1 MSSALSNHNG
11 KSIFYDKSVKYGQ
24 DEIKYTHIINNDL
37 KHSYINV
44 DPSKGVTLKTPFAD
58 ESKAD
63 EIICKKAKW
72 ILQKLKA
79 VERVPKADKI
89 VTGSRL
95 PYLGKEYYVVVIPDS
110 AVKGASVLFTQ
121 SKFIICVNPDTPDR
135 NHAINKALER
145 FSKEQAVI
153 KIRPR
158 IDKWIQT
165 TGITPSSVHFKKLK
179 KSWGRCTKDNEI
191 VINFESIKLPFS
203 LIDYIIVHELAHI
216 KHKDHSKT
224 FYREISKFITDWQ
237 ELDEKI
243 KGMII

>member
-1 MSSALSNHNG
+1 MSSSLSNSGGSICYG
-11 KSIFYDKSVKYGQ
+11 KSVRYGEQ
-24 DEIKYTHIINNDL
+24 EIKYTHIINNDL

-63 EIICKKAKW
+63 EIICKKGKW

-79 VERVPKADKI
+79 VESVPKVDNI

-95 PYLGKEYYVVVIPDS
+95 PYLGKEYYVLVSPDS
-110 AVKGASVLFTQ
+110 NIKGATVSFNHSQ
-121 SKFIICVNPDTPDR
+121 FIISFNPDTPDR
-135 NHAINKALER
+135 NHAINKAVER
-145 FSKEQAVI
+145 FSKEQAVV

-158 IDKWIQT
+158 IDKWIET

-179 KSWGRCTKDNEI
+179 KSWGQCTKDNEI
-191 VINFESIKLPFS
+191 LINFEAVKLPFS

-224 FYREISKFITDWQ
+224 FYREVSKFITDWQ

-243 KGMII
+243 RGMII

>member
-1 MSSALSNHNG
+1 MSSALSNSG

-24 DEIKYTHIINNDL
+24 HEIKYTHIINNDL

-79 VERVPKADKI
+79 VERVPKVDKI

-121 SKFIICVNPDTPDR
+121 SKFIICVNPNTPDR